1 MNSPRSSSDSR
12 HFERLDERIR
22 RWVWQKGWT
31 SLRDAQERAIPAL
44 LGADTD
50 VIIAA
55 ATAAGK
61 TEAAF
66 LPIFTVLLNSPE
78 PATVLYISPLKA
90 LINDQWGRLNELCDS
105 LEIPVT
111 GWHGDIAYSKKQK
124 FLKSP
129 NGVLLITPE
138 SLEAL
143 FVNRGSSIP
152 GMMANIKYIV
162 IDELHAFIGFE
173 RGKQIQS
180 LMHRV
185 ELAIGRQVP
194 RVGLSATLGDMS
206 LAAKFLRPSLPDSV
220 QLIESKDGGQELKVL
235 IKGYLEGK
243 TEPDEERDED
253 DPTYPYVAISN
264 DLYRVLRGSNNL
276 VFPNSRSNVEKYTDR
291 LRRLCEQDKVPNQF
305 WAHHGSLSKTYREE
319 TEQALKS
326 GDVPATAICTSTLE
340 LGIDI
345 GSVKSICQIGRP
357 PAVSSLRQRLGRS
370 GRRKGESAILRG
382 YIIERELSPNTSI
395 SDSLR
400 EDLIQ
405 TIAMVRLLI
414 GGWFEPPLAGGLH
427 ASTLVQQ
434 ILSVI
439 SERGGIMARDL
450 WHSLLSPGAP
460 FEGFTPD
467 DFIGLL
473 KQMGRLKLIQQ
484 DSSGL
489 LLHGE
494 VGEKLVNNH
503 EFYASFVSDEEYRLI
518 CASTQVGLIPISRPL
533 ITGQKI
539 IFAGRRWQVLEV
551 NEEKKFIL
559 VAPSKG
565 GTPPVFDNCLATVH
579 EIVRVEMRNVLA
591 GGFDVPFLDTR
602 AKELLSEARENFKRF
617 DLDST
622 TLIELGDNSV
632 QLFPWSSDIA
642 HDAFVLLMQKNDID
656 AVNEGIYILINCS
669 KEKMLNVI
677 VSIKDS
683 HVLSTDL
690 LDGVRNLNREKWD
703 WALPDR
709 ILRKSFSSLRLD
721 LEGALGICKKVIL
734 VHGK

>member
-1 MNSPRSSSDSR
+1 MNSPRSNSNSQY
-12 HFERLDERIR
+12 FERLDERIR

-31 SLRDAQERAIPAL
+31 SLRDAQERAIPAI

-78 PATVLYISPLKA
+78 PATVLYVSPLKA
-90 LINDQWGRLNELCDS
+90 LINDQWGRLNELCES
-105 LEIPVT
+105 LDIPVT

-129 NGVLLITPE
+129 SGVLLITPE

-194 RVGLSATLGDMS
+194 RIGLSATLGDMS
-206 LAAKFLRPSLPDSV
+206 LAAAFLRPSLPGGV
-220 QLIESKDGGQELKVL
+220 QIINSKDGGQELKVL
-235 IKGYLEGK
+235 IKAYVEGNAD
-243 TEPDEERDED
+243 PDEGREDED
-253 DPTYPYVAISN
+253 LTSPYVAICN
-264 DLYRVLRGSNNL
+264 DLYRALRGSNNL

-326 GDVPATAICTSTLE
+326 GDIPATAICTSTLE

-382 YIIERELSPNTSI
+382 YIIERELSPKTSI

-400 EDLIQ
+400 ENLIQ
-405 TIAMVRLLI
+405 TIAMIRLLI

-450 WHSLLSPGAP
+450 WHTLLSPGAP
-460 FEGFTPD
+460 FAGFSPD
-467 DFIGLL
+467 DFIRLL
-473 KQMGRLKLIQQ
+473 RHMGGLKLIQQ

-489 LLHGE
+489 LLHGG

-533 ITGQKI
+533 IIGQKI

-559 VAPSKG
+559 VTPSKG
-565 GTPPVFDNCLATVH
+565 GTPPVFENCLASVH
-579 EIVRVEMRNVLA
+579 AQVRIEMRNVLA
-591 GGFDVPFLDTR
+591 GGFDVPFLDAT
-602 AKELLSEARENFKRF
+602 AQDLLAEARENFKRYG
-617 DLDST
+617 LDST
-622 TLIELGDNSV
+622 TLIEVGSNAV

-642 HDAFVLLMQKNDID
+642 HDAFVLMLQKQNID
-656 AVNEGIYILINCS
+656 AVNEGLTISVNCS
-669 KEKMLNVI
+669 KAKLLAEI
-677 VSIKDS
+677 EA
-683 HVLSTDL
+683 VLGAEISDEDL
-690 LDGVRNLNREKWD
+690 LQGAKNISREKWD
-703 WALPDR
+703 WALSDEL
-709 ILRKSFSSLRLD
+709 LRKSFASLRLD
-721 LEGALGICKKVIL
+721 VKAAINICKDVMN
-734 VHGK
+734 

>member
-1 MNSPRSSSDSR
+1 M
-12 HFERLDERIR
+12 
-22 RWVWQKGWT
+22 WQKGWT
-31 SLRDAQERAIPAL
+31 SLRDAQEWAIPAL
-44 LGADTD
+44 LGADRD

-105 LEIPVT
+105 LEIPVI

-206 LAAKFLRPSLPDSV
+206 LAAKFLRPSLPESV
-220 QLIESKDGGQELKVL
+220 QIIESKDGGQEHKVL
-235 IKGYLEGK
+235 IKGYIEGK

-253 DPTYPYVAISN
+253 DPSSPYVAISN
-264 DLYRVLRGSNNL
+264 DLYRALRGSNNL

-291 LRRLCEQDKVPNQF
+291 LRRLCEQDRVPNQF

-382 YIIERELSPNTSI
+382 YIIERELSPKTSI

-414 GGWFEPPLAGGLH
+414 SGWFEPPLAGGLH

-450 WHSLLSPGAP
+450 WHGLLSPGAP

-473 KQMGRLKLIQQ
+473 RQMGGLKLIQQ

-551 NEEKKFIL
+551 NEKKKFIL

-565 GTPPVFDNCLATVH
+565 GTPPVFDNCLASVH
-579 EIVRVEMRNVLA
+579 ERVRGEMRNVLA

-622 TLIELGDNSV
+622 TLIEVGNNSV

-642 HDAFVLLMQKNDID
+642 HDAFVLLMKKNNID

-677 VSIKDS
+677 VSINDS

-734 VHGK
+734 MHGK

>member
-235 IKGYLEGK
+235 IKVYIEGK

-253 DPTYPYVAISN
+253 DPTSPYVAISN
-264 DLYRVLRGSNNL
+264 DLYRALRGSNNL

-382 YIIERELSPNTSI
+382 YIIERELSPKTSI

-414 GGWFEPPLAGGLH
+414 SGWFEPPLAGGLH

-450 WHSLLSPGAP
+450 WHGLLSPGAP

-473 KQMGRLKLIQQ
+473 RQMGGLKLIQQ

-551 NEEKKFIL
+551 NEKKKFIL

-565 GTPPVFDNCLATVH
+565 GTPPVFDNCLASVH
-579 EIVRVEMRNVLA
+579 ERVRGEMRNVLA

-622 TLIELGDNSV
+622 TLIEVGNNSV

-642 HDAFVLLMQKNDID
+642 HDAFVLLMKKNNID

-677 VSIKDS
+677 VSINDS

-734 VHGK
+734 MHGK